1 MNYDPVSTQIC
12 QSHNQLI
19 ENRQGLS
26 QLLDT
31 RICDIRPVQ
40 SQEFTRISY
49 SGSRTFKVRTPE
61 FGEVGLSQSE
71 IDHAIQYGI
80 TMDGKNE

>member
-1 MNYDPVSTQIC
+1 MNDTLPSQIC
-12 QSHNQLI
+12 TNNYQHGEI
-19 ENRQGLS
+19 RQNLRDVV
-26 QLLDT
+26 DT
-31 RICDIRPVQ
+31 PFLGVRPAQ
-40 SQEFTRISY
+40 SQEFTRVSY

-80 TMDGKNE
+80 TI